1 METRMT
7 KRISRKVVRLAAA
20 TVVAV
25 GCLAISAGVADAA
38 KEVAYDNINT
48 VAQTVNGH
56 PNEATYSA
64 YSGYFSSGG
73 GFGGLVEFA
82 DVQHQQLSTLTT
94 QLDVFQCEHG
104 VYSLENCYTGKPSK
118 KFADTWT
125 VSIYRPGPSNEELTL
140 LTTGT
145 ATFKLH
151 YRPTTTVSCPN
162 TVEGK
167 GFGPNCDV
175 GGYLQTVTFKHF
187 SPAISL
193 PDRAIILLTS
203 SASPIVNV
211 GLQASYKEYNTSTD
225 EFVAEPAIGLP
236 AFGGNPYPEDAYVNG
251 TFESGWAG
259 LQPVFK
265 VTTK

>member
-1 METRMT
+1 MT
-7 KRISRKVVRLAAA
+7 KRIPGRLVTLAATTA
-20 TVVAV
+20 AAV
-25 GCLAISAGVADAA
+25 GCMAISAGAA
-38 KEVAYDNINT
+38 SAATEVAYNNLNT
-48 VAQTVNGH
+48 VASTVNGH
-56 PNEATYSA
+56 PNEDTYSA
-64 YSGYFSSGG
+64 YSGYFSSG

-82 DVQHQQLSTLTT
+82 DVQHQQLSKLTT
-94 QLDVFQCEHG
+94 ELDVFQCEHG
-104 VYSLENCYTGKPSK
+104 VYSSENCYTPKPNK
-118 KFADTWT
+118 KFPDTWT
-125 VSIYRPGPSNEELTL
+125 VKIYRPASNHEELTL

-151 YRPTTTVSCPN
+151 YRPTTNISCPN
-162 TVEGK
+162 TPEGK

-187 SPAISL
+187 SPAVSL

-203 SASPIVNV
+203 SASPVVNV

-225 EFVAEPAIGLP
+225 EFVEEPAIGLP
-236 AFGGNPYPEDAYVNG
+236 ARGSDPYPEDAYVNG

-259 LQPVFK
+259 FQPVFE

>member
-7 KRISRKVVRLAAA
+7 KRISRKVVRLAAT

-38 KEVAYDNINT
+38 KEVAYDNLNT

-125 VSIYRPGPSNEELTL
+125 VSIYRPAPNHEELTL

-162 TVEGK
+162 TAEGK

-203 SASPIVNV
+203 SASPVVNV

-236 AFGGNPYPEDAYVNG
+236 AFGSDPYPEDAYVNG

-265 VTTK
+265 VITK

>member
-1 METRMT
+1 MT
-7 KRISRKVVRLAAA
+7 KRIPGRLVRLAAA
-20 TVVAV
+20 TVVAM
-25 GCLAISAGVADAA
+25 GCLAVSAGAASAA
-38 KEVAYDNINT
+38 KEVAYDNLNT
-48 VAQTVNGH
+48 VASTVNGL
-56 PNEATYSA
+56 PNEDTYSA

-82 DVQHQQLSTLTT
+82 DVQHQELSTLTT

-104 VYSLENCYTGKPSK
+104 RVLAGKLLHRSSRPRSS
-118 KFADTWT
+118 ADTWT
-125 VSIYRPGPSNEELTL
+125 VSIYRPAPNHEELTL

-151 YRPTTTVSCPN
+151 YRPTTNVSCPN
-162 TVEGK
+162 TAEGK

-203 SASPIVNV
+203 SASPVVNV
-211 GLQASYKEYNTSTD
+211 GLQGSYKEYDTSTD
-225 EFVAEPAIGLP
+225 EFVEEPAIGLP
-236 AFGGNPYPEDAYVNG
+236 AFGSDPYPEDAYVNG
-251 TFESGWAG
+251 KFESGWAG
-259 LQPVFK
+259 SQPVFK